1 MEKKRNKS
9 LNYYMRTLHRD
20 VGFMVVG
27 FTLIFSISGIILIF
41 RETDFLK
48 TERIVEKT
56 LSPNMESS
64 DVGKALHIRDLKVLK
79 EEGDVIYFQNGNYD
93 KKTGNVNYTSKELP
107 SLFNKLN
114 NIHKSSSKN
123 IIHWF
128 TLVYGVAL
136 LFLAISSFWMYKPK
150 TKMFRRGI
158 VFVFVGF
165 VIAATI
171 MFV

>member
-48 TERIVEKT
+48 TEQIVEKT

-79 EEGDVIYFQNGNYD
+79 EEGVITSYSIHYTKLYD
-93 KKTGNVNYTSKELP
+93 PETGIGLGSSPSIHCTSDA
-107 SLFNKLN
+107 
-114 NIHKSSSKN
+114 
-123 IIHWF
+123 
-128 TLVYGVAL
+128 GAQ
-136 LFLAISSFWMYKPK
+136 
-150 TKMFRRGI
+150 RDR
-158 VFVFVGF
+158 
-165 VIAATI
+165 
-171 MFV
+171 